1 MELSGNVAKSELVMI
16 LLENKFDPNT
26 NIARLPYIPGTD
38 KRFEIFA
45 DKIQKSNQMVDVV
58 EVRDV
63 APVNPNRNE
72 ENEAKNRK
80 PLRFGSRTDVTTA
93 GNWE

>member
-1 MELSGNVAKSELVMI
+1 
-16 LLENKFDPNT
+16 
-26 NIARLPYIPGTD
+26 
-38 KRFEIFA
+38 
-45 DKIQKSNQMVDVV
+45 MVDVV